1 MSESENNSSSKD
13 RRPSDTS
20 PTNGA
25 IGHIRERLASLEQQ
39 SKGMASKDWV
49 SKEISEKEAKFFKW
63 LVGVS
68 TTAIIALLITIFR
81 K

>member
-39 SKGMASKDWV
+39 SKGMPLKIGFQKKSR
-49 SKEISEKEAKFFKW
+49 
-63 LVGVS
+63 
-68 TTAIIALLITIFR
+68 R
-81 K
+81 KKPSFSNG